1 MFVNTIIRSQGKK
14 ENSPIF
20 QFPNQLIFS
29 NKKIF
34 QHYLANPLQVL
45 YKIAKNLSYSNILP
59 SKVKEK
65 M

>member
-1 MFVNTIIRSQGKK
+1 
-14 ENSPIF
+14 
-20 QFPNQLIFS
+20 
-29 NKKIF
+29 
-34 QHYLANPLQVL
+34 LQVL